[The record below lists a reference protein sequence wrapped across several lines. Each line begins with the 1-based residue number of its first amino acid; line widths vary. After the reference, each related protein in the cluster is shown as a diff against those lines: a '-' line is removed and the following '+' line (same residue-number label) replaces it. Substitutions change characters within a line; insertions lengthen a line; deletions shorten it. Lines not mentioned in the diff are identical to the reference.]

1 MVVRH
6 AEPSLL
12 SPTAPISSIHFAA
25 TDIKNRTKGKG
36 KGGGKRAR
44 KCYSYNSA
52 LSPPRHRLLVP
63 LPCFPLFCLT
73 LTYQHGSDIASIG
86 RHSSTSR
93 SFLRSHIDDAGCCDM
108 GLYHQYWTRT
118 SLHLWAKIGCSPSPW
133 TNTILVCVDVCMQF
147 TTCWRYANSPI
158 IVFFLFW
165 QPLCQQTNGHS
176 PPCYHQDTHD
186 GKDRPL
192 HAKLSFQFSTVCPH
206 HCCR

>member
-1 MVVRH
+1 MTLKLKKKQAIVTCLNGCTPRRAVTVVSHCAHLFYPLRGNGH
-6 AEPSLL
+6 QKQNKGKRKRGGGRGQGNVIRTILL
-12 SPTAPISSIHFAA
+12 S
-25 TDIKNRTKGKG
+25 RR
-36 KGGGKRAR
+36 RAI
-44 KCYSYNSA
+44 
-52 LSPPRHRLLVP
+52 VFFP

-158 IVFFLFW
+158 IVFFFVLAA
-165 QPLCQQTNGHS
+165 S
-176 PPCYHQDTHD
+176 
-186 GKDRPL
+186 
-192 HAKLSFQFSTVCPH
+192 LSAD
-206 HCCR
+206 